1 MSDNSESVIEN
12 LLKDE
17 HRMNEEK
24 LVSTLNFL
32 GFEVVDENG
41 NLLGTDVTKFPDLM
55 KRCAIAAAT
64 IRTGKHYYIKED
76 DTE

>member
-1 MSDNSESVIEN
+1 MSGKSETVIEN

-17 HRMNEEK
+17 RRVNEEK

-41 NLLGTDVTKFPDLM
+41 NSLGTDVTQFPELI
-55 KRCAIAAAT
+55 KRCALASAT
-64 IRTGKHYYIKED
+64 IKTGKHYYIKED
-76 DTE
+76 SK